1 MLLRDGRALPA
12 DMLLVCAGITPNV
25 ELAAE
30 AGLEVGRG
38 VLVDDRMRTS
48 DHAIFAAGDV
58 AEHRGRVHGLWPAAV
73 EQAEVAACGALGEE
87 KAYAG
92 TVPVTI
98 LKVVGIELTS
108 MGRFE
113 PEGPREEVI
122 ALEDESEGRY
132 RKLVIADGRI
142 VGAIL
147 LGYSRR
153 GVAGGHRGQA
163 RLRRERAAAGAAR
176 GALGRAR
183 RAERRAPRWCPPRRP
198 IRAPARA

>member
-1 MLLRDGRALPA
+1 M
-12 DMLLVCAGITPNV
+12 
-25 ELAAE
+25 
-30 AGLEVGRG
+30 
-38 VLVDDRMRTS
+38 VDDRMSTS

-73 EQAEVAACGALGEE
+73 EQAEVAACSALGEE
-87 KAYAG
+87 KGYVG

-113 PEGPREEVI
+113 PEGPHEEVI
-122 ALEDESEGRY
+122 ALEDESTGRY

-147 LGYSRR
+147 LGYSAEASPVVTAVKRAYDVSTLLPELR
-153 GVAGGHRGQA
+153 AGRWD
-163 RLRRERAAAGAAR
+163 
-176 GALGRAR
+176 ALGGLSGEHAMVP
-183 RAERRAPRWCPPRRP
+183 A
-198 IRAPARA
+198 APANPSSG